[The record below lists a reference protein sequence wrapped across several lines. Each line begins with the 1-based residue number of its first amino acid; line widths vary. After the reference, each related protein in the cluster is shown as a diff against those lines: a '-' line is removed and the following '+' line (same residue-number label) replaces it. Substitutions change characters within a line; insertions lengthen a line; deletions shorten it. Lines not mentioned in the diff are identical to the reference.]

1 MSEPKKGPT
10 EAERITR
17 LEQQLRQA
25 LGQIEHMQKMGG
37 FADAKTLGVR
47 CTRIEERLALVELD
61 GEMLKDVAAHTSE
74 LFEDHLGDRHGD
86 DVDRGD
92 SIDVRAWRKI
102 RRRLREWAEKRGLM
116 AKRRDL
122 NSTRRDE
129 NRARPREAMPA

>member
-1 MSEPKKGPT
+1 MGEPKKAPT
-10 EAERITR
+10 ESERIAK
-17 LEQQLRQA
+17 LEQQVRDLTFQVT
-25 LGQIEHMQKMGG
+25 QMQKIGG

-61 GEMLKDVAAHTSE
+61 GEMLKDCTAHVNE
-74 LFEDHLGDRHGD
+74 MMADHLGDRHGE

-92 SIDVRAWRKI
+92 SIDVRAWRKV

-116 AKRRDL
+116 TRRRDV
-122 NSTRRDE
+122 SDTRREE